1 MKIEKIVKLPI
12 SGSGCG
18 SVKLTSLGVMLLIE
32 FEYHQEGRDRIGSIN
47 FEGVTAYRFRD
58 ELHSLG
64 YFKGSYD
71 SLVEIQDSDWIKELL
86 HIEPKGFRGV
96 GGKRH
101 YALFLSSNGLFEI
114 IADMHELLLEREGKI
129 RG

>member
-1 MKIEKIVKLPI
+1 MKTEKIARFPI

-32 FEYHQEGRDRIGSIN
+32 FEYHREGRERIGSIN

-64 YFKGSYD
+64 FIKESYD
-71 SLVEIQDSDWIKELL
+71 SLVEIQGSDWISKESWILKTVAARL
-86 HIEPKGFRGV
+86 TANFQSRPRPIQNRIRYPGPAGF
-96 GGKRH
+96 
-101 YALFLSSNGLFEI
+101 
-114 IADMHELLLEREGKI
+114 
-129 RG
+129 